1 MAARRVT
8 LRDIARLAEVHPGT
22 ASRALSDDENL
33 KKLVN
38 PETAKRVQKIAKD
51 LKYNPDPAARSL
63 KTRRSHSV
71 GVLIPDITNPLFPP
85 IIRGIEDC
93 LAESGFVVLLGNTDD
108 DSKREK
114 MLLDGMLS
122 RRVDAMIL
130 ATAKRDHDV
139 AVEIVSQDLP
149 LVLVNRV
156 LDNHAIPSVSTDD
169 MSGIRMAV
177 NHLLGL
183 GHTKIAHLAG
193 PQEFSTGANRIKSFY
208 LTMNAAGIDVDARMI
223 TYAES
228 FSQSEGAKRCREL
241 LANYPEVTAIVA
253 ANDMLAIGCYQALD
267 EAGIRCPD
275 EISIVGFND
284 APFSDK
290 ISPPLTSITFPHY
303 QVGFEAA
310 NLAVERIHNPNST
323 TKVLF
328 LPPELVIRR
337 STGDAPSR

>member
-8 LRDIARLAEVHPGT
+8 LRDIAKLAEVHPGT

-169 MSGIRMAV
+169 MAGIRMSV

-208 LTMNAAGIDVDARMI
+208 LTMNAAGIDVDPRMI

-241 LANYPEVTAIVA
+241 LANFPEVTAIVA

-267 EAGIRCPD
+267 EVGIRCPD

-310 NLAVERIHNPNST
+310 NLAVERIQNPNST

-337 STGDAPSR
+337 STGDAPLR

>member
-22 ASRALSDDENL
+22 ASRALSDDEKL

-38 PETAKRVQKIAKD
+38 PETAARVQRIAKEMN
-51 LKYNPDPAARSL
+51 YNPDPAARSL

-93 LAESGFVVLLGNTDD
+93 LGENGFVVLLGNTDD
-108 DSKREK
+108 DSKRER

-139 AVEIVSQDLP
+139 VVDIVAQDLP
-149 LVLVNRV
+149 VVLVNRV
-156 LDNHAIPSVSTDD
+156 LDNHAIPSVATDD
-169 MSGIRMAV
+169 MAGIRMAV
-177 NHLLGL
+177 NHLVGL

-208 LTMNAAGIDVDARMI
+208 LTMNSAGIEVEPNMVS
-223 TYAES
+223 YAES
-228 FSQSEGAKRCREL
+228 FSQAEGAKRCREL
-241 LANYPEVTAIVA
+241 MAAFPEVTAIVA
-253 ANDMLAIGCYQALD
+253 ANDMLAIGCYQAFE
-267 EAGIRCPD
+267 EAGIRCPED
-275 EISIVGFND
+275 ISIVGFND

-310 NLAVERIHNPNST
+310 KLAVERIQNPNSA

-328 LPPELVIRR
+328 LPPELVVRK
-337 STGDAPSR
+337 STAAVPAK

>member
-8 LRDIARLAEVHPGT
+8 LRDIAKLAEVHPGT

-38 PETAKRVQKIAKD
+38 PETAKRVQKIAKE

-169 MSGIRMAV
+169 MAGIRLAV
-177 NHLLGL
+177 NHLLAL

-208 LTMNAAGIDVDARMI
+208 LTMNAAGIDVEPRMI

-241 LANYPEVTAIVA
+241 LTNFPELTAIVA

-310 NLAVERIHNPNST
+310 NLAVERIQNPNST

-337 STGDAPSR
+337 STSEVAAR